1 MEDLHQG
8 HARSENTVTLIF
20 VFVMALIL
28 RNDEKTR
35 IRDSKVEYGKELELS
50 FINYHFRMIIIM
62 GDEIYAGEKLVR
74 TN

>member
-20 VFVMALIL
+20 IFVMALIL

-62 GDEIYAGEKLVR
+62 GDER
-74 TN
+74 

>member
-28 RNDEKTR
+28 RNNEITR

-50 FINYHFRMIIIM
+50 FINYQLSLQNDNR
-62 GDEIYAGEKLVR
+62 DEMKNEDGTMVPS
-74 TN
+74 